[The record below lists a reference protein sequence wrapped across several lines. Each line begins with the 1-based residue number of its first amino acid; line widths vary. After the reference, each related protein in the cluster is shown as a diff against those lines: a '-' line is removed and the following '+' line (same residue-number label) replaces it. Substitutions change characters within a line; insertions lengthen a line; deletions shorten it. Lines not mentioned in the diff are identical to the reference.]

1 MPTESH
7 AQEPPPEPIHPLL
20 VRICHWLNV
29 LAIFIMVF
37 SGWRIYNA
45 APLFPFTFP
54 PAWTL
59 GGWHAGSLQWH
70 FAGMWLLVLNG
81 LVYVSYGLLSGHYRR
96 HFLPL
101 SFAALRR
108 EFANL
113 RHGRLSHRLGVYNPL
128 QKTAYL
134 SIVLIGITIV
144 ASGLAIWKPVQLWWL
159 AALMGGYEGARLVH
173 FFAMAAI
180 AGFVVVH
187 LTMVAIVPST
197 LWPMISGR
205 ARRKAP
211 SAHPE
216 GH

>member
-1 MPTESH
+1 MPADRT
-7 AQEPPPEPIHPLL
+7 PPIHPLP
-20 VRICHWLNV
+20 VRICHWINV
-29 LAIFIMVF
+29 FAIFVMMF

-45 APLFPFTFP
+45 SPLFAFTFP
-54 PAWTL
+54 PDWTL

-81 LVYVSYGLLSGHYRR
+81 LCYVGYGLLSGHYRR

-101 SFAALRR
+101 SLGALRR
-108 EFANL
+108 EFSNL
-113 RHGRLSHRLGVYNPL
+113 LHGKLSHQLGVYNPF

-134 SIVLIGITIV
+134 SIVLIAITIV
-144 ASGLAIWKPVQLWWL
+144 GSGLAIWKPVQLWWL

-180 AGFVVVH
+180 AGFVIIHV
-187 LTMVAIVPST
+187 TMVAIVPST
-197 LWPMISGR
+197 LWPMFSGR
-205 ARRKAP
+205 ASRNAR
-211 SAHPE
+211 PE